1 MRRSCGAVL
10 LGVLVCL
17 ASQLSACSVLPAGVD
32 LRVQQVDLT
41 PKSGERFKSIEIDI
55 RNYSNNIA
63 RGIVIQDRLPNGF
76 TYLSTTSS
84 TGDAIRTRTDDPA
97 LASPL
102 PRWGT
107 WSLPAAA
114 SPSKPTLLR
123 LVFTVT
129 VGRDPGKKPNF
140 VEVDSSDSDPVAA
153 KPLVLGVLPVA
164 VVDLQV
170 SSRTPVLRGGV
181 ATYSIRIR
189 NLGTA
194 AAHNLFVSASLP
206 PGFVYSRTVSVTG
219 NALRSP
225 ITDPL
230 DRSLLPSWGTWAI
243 PPQQFDASPGLVQLS
258 FEARVA
264 ADQPAGNYPISVTVT
279 FDDLPAQ
286 TVSDQAVVQVP
297 R

>member
-1 MRRSCGAVL
+1 MHRAL
-10 LGVLVCL
+10 LVAGLTGLIL
-17 ASQLSACSVLPAGVD
+17 AQLPACSILPAGVD
-32 LRVQQVDLT
+32 LRVEQHDLT
-41 PKSGERFKSIEIDI
+41 PKSGDRFKSIEIDV
-55 RNYSNNIA
+55 RNYSNSIA
-63 RGIVIQDRLPNGF
+63 RGIGIQDRLPNGF

-84 TGDAIRTRTDDPA
+84 TGDAIRTRTNDPV
-97 LASPL
+97 LASPS
-102 PRWGT
+102 PRWDT
-107 WSLPAAA
+107 WSLPAAT
-114 SPSKPTLLR
+114 SPGKPTLLR

-140 VEVDSSDSDPVAA
+140 VEVDSSDSEPVAA
-153 KPLVLGVLPVA
+153 TPLVLGVLPVA

-170 SSRTPVLRGGV
+170 SSRTPVQRGSV
-181 ATYSIRIR
+181 ATYTIRIR

-194 AAHNLFVSASLP
+194 AAHNLFLSASLA
-206 PGFVYSRTVSVTG
+206 PGFVYNRTVSVTG

-225 ITDPL
+225 ITNPL

-243 PPQQFDASPGLVQLS
+243 PPQQLDSSPGLVQLT
-258 FEARVA
+258 FEANVA
-264 ADQPAGNYPISVTVT
+264 ADEPPGNYPISVTVT